1 MRIQSTK
8 SSLAFLAGASLLL
21 TSAPPVMAAGD
32 GAVHSTVL
40 ISDQIFDVCNNEI
53 VDFTGTLSI
62 HTNVT
67 TDANGNMHISS
78 HGITI
83 ADAVGET
90 TGFTYQFH
98 SGVENE
104 TNVDASFTT
113 GEFTLKQNDALIGQG
128 QAPNLL
134 FKGTNHMTV
143 NANGV
148 VTAFHVSG
156 DFLCH

>member
-21 TSAPPVMAAGD
+21 PSAPPVMADDNGT
-32 GAVHSTVL
+32 VHSTVS
-40 ISDQIFDVCNNEI
+40 ISDQALDVCNNEL
-53 VDFTGTLSI
+53 VDFTGTLSVNT
-62 HTNVT
+62 HVVT
-67 TDANGNMHISS
+67 DSSGNMHISS
-78 HGITI
+78 HGITM

-104 TNVDASFTT
+104 TNVDASFTS
-113 GEFTLKQNDALIGQG
+113 GEFTLRQNDALIGQG

-134 FKGTNHMTV
+134 FKGANHMTV
-143 NANGV
+143 NSNGV